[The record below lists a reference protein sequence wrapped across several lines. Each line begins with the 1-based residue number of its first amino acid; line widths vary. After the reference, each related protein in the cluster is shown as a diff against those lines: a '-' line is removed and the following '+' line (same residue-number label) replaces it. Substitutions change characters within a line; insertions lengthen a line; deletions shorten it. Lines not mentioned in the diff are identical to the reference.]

1 MKKLTFKHTILA
13 SYGGYI
19 SQAINNNLAPL
30 LFVIFNEQL
39 GISYNKITLLITV
52 NFFMQLFV
60 DFVAARFVDKIGYK
74 PCIVA
79 AHLFCGTGLACMSI
93 FPLIFENAFGALIA
107 SVIIYAVGGGLIEVL
122 ISPIVEACPTDN
134 KSGSMSLLHSFYCWG
149 CVGVILLT
157 TLFFAVFGKSNWQI
171 LPIMWSLFPF
181 ANAILFSQVP
191 VLHLTEKGEG
201 LSPKKLF
208 NTKVFWLFVVLMLM
222 AGATEQCLSQWAS
235 AFAESG
241 LGVSKTVG
249 DLLGPCMFCTLM
261 GAARVVYAK
270 VSEKIDVATALIISS
285 FICVTS
291 YAMAGFSSN
300 AVVALL
306 GCALCGIGS
315 GILWPAVFSL
325 ASATIKNGGTV
336 MFAYLALAGDLG
348 CLSGPTVVG
357 MVAGD
362 AGDKLNVGFAVA
374 MVFPAI
380 MILGCVAYKKLKK
393 IDKDLT

>member
-39 GISYNKITLLITV
+39 GISYDKITLLITV
-52 NFFMQLFV
+52 NFFVQLFV

-79 AHLFCGTGLACMSI
+79 AHLFCGAGLACMSV
-93 FPLIFENAFGALIA
+93 FPLIFANTFGALIA

-134 KSGSMSLLHSFYCWG
+134 KSGTMSLLHSFYCWG

-157 TLFFAVFGKSNWQI
+157 TLFFAVFGKDNWKA
-171 LPIMWSLFPF
+171 LPILWSLFPF

-201 LSPKKLF
+201 LSVKKLF

-261 GAARVVYAK
+261 GVTRVVYAK

-306 GCALCGIGS
+306 GCALCGVGS

-348 CLSGPTVVG
+348 CLSGPTIVG

-362 AGDKLNVGFAVA
+362 SGDKLNVGFAVA
-374 MVFPAI
+374 MIFPAI

>member
-1 MKKLTFKHTILA
+1 MKKLTYKHTIFA
-13 SYGGYI
+13 AYGGYI

-30 LFVIFNEQL
+30 LFVIFNEEL
-39 GISYNKITLLITV
+39 GLPYDKITLLITV
-52 NFFMQLFV
+52 NFFVQMFV

-79 AHLFCGTGLACMSI
+79 AHLFCGAGLACMSI
-93 FPLIFENAFGALIA
+93 FPLIFENTFVALIA
-107 SVIIYAVGGGLIEVL
+107 SVIIYAIGGGLIEVL

-134 KSGSMSLLHSFYCWG
+134 KSGTMSLLHSFYCWG

-157 TLFFAVFGKSNWQI
+157 TVFFTVFGKENWQI
-171 LPIMWSLFPF
+171 LPILWALFPL
-181 ANAILFSQVP
+181 ANAVLFSQVP
-191 VLHLTEKGEG
+191 VLHLVEDGEG
-201 LSPKKLF
+201 LSVKKLF
-208 NTKVFWLFVVLMLM
+208 NTKVFWLFVLLMLM
-222 AGATEQCLSQWAS
+222 AGSTEQALSQWAS

-249 DLLGPCMFCTLM
+249 DLLGPCMFCVLM
-261 GAARVVYAK
+261 GVSRVFYAK
-270 VSEKIDVATALIISS
+270 VSEKIDVSTALIISS
-285 FICVTS
+285 LICVAS

-306 GCALCGIGS
+306 GCALCGVGS

-325 ASATIKNGGTV
+325 ASATIRKGGTV
-336 MFAYLALAGDLG
+336 MFAFLALAGDLG

-357 MVAGD
+357 MIAGD
-362 AGDKLNVGFAVA
+362 TGDRLNMGFVVA
-374 MVFPAI
+374 MIFPLI
-380 MILGCVAYKKLKK
+380 MILGCVVYKKLGQ